1 MLGNNTK
8 AVKFKRIFVPF
19 TRDNNLNS
27 PITGRYYLPDNPDLE
42 KKNIVGIQI
51 HFGGEDIS
59 IQNRTILGG
68 VPSVNLGTWSGFV
81 LGSFFT
87 LYSDTNEEKLLNFPV
102 YGLYNASPKFSRIL
116 PINGKVKIAQSYIS
130 TPAVA
135 APVTTAVVGFS
146 ITFFHL

>member
-1 MLGNNTK
+1 MLGNNSK

-19 TRDNNLNS
+19 QRDNDLGS
-27 PITGRYYLPDNPDLE
+27 PITGRYYFPENPDLE

-51 HFGGEDIS
+51 HFGGQDIS

-68 VPSVNLGTWSGFV
+68 VPSFNIGSWSGFSQ
-81 LGSFFT
+81 LCFLT

-102 YGLYNASPKFSRIL
+102 SGLYNASAKFSRIL
-116 PINGKVKIAQSYIS
+116 PINGKIKIAQSYIS

-135 APVTTAVVGFS
+135 AAVPTAIVGFS